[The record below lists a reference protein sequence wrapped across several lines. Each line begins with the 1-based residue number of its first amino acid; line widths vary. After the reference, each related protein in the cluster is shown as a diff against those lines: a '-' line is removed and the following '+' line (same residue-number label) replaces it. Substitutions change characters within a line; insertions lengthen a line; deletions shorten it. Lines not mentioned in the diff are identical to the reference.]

1 MTANVVRVNG
11 DYKIQTGQ
19 GGTITLDTGSS
30 SGSVSIV
37 GNLTVA
43 GTMTTLNTSDLT
55 IEDNTIILNK
65 GEQGSGV
72 SQNTAGIVIDR
83 GTASR
88 GNASIIWDETQS
100 WDDPVSGTT
109 QYGLFIFNTAL
120 GGLNGIRTNSINTNN
135 GTLYINTGSSAISV
149 HGSNNYETHV
159 TDDNHIPNKKYVDAQ
174 IAYSIAQ
181 VGGAIQ
187 NFPPNPNV
195 PGFLLNDGVG
205 NLSWLYPTASTV
217 NLGNVTNESKSTMF
231 TNAAL
236 TGTPTA
242 PTATA
247 TTNTTQIATT
257 AFVQNQ
263 VTTLLDS
270 VPDAGKTLGKL
281 YTLIQTANSNIAL
294 NAPISNP
301 TFTGTVSGITA
312 AMVGLD
318 SVTNESKATM
328 FSSPVFT
335 GTVSGVTA
343 AMVGLGNVT
352 NESKATMFSTPT
364 FTGHP
369 TIEGVTSTGAT
380 GTGNLVFSSSPT
392 LTSPTLGAATAS
404 SINKVAITTPATSAT
419 LNISDGKTLNV
430 QNTVTLSGTDNSTI
444 TFGAGGTVAY
454 TGNNLSVFAATTSA
468 QLAGIISDET
478 GSGKLVFATSPSFTT
493 SIDGDATFSAFS
505 TPTALTIGNTTAAS
519 TTNISTA
526 ALTSGTKTIN
536 IGTGGTTTAITAI
549 NIGSSTG
556 TTTTVY
562 GLTATSP
569 SIGTSIVTG
578 NSSFDVFNTT
588 ATTINA
594 FGAATTANIGYTGIG
609 AASTTN
615 ISTAALTGAFT
626 KTINIGTGGTTG
638 STTTINIGSSTG
650 TTTNI
655 YGLTLT
661 SPSISTSLATA
672 STSFNLINDT
682 ATTGNLFGAATTIG
696 IGAATGTLTVNNAT
710 VTLSNA
716 TVLNINGSN
725 PSIVTS
731 STGIASVFNTNTGT
745 GNLFGAATV
754 IGIGAS
760 SGTITINNATVNLPN
775 ATAFNINGSNPSIVT
790 SNSGTV
796 SVFNTNAL
804 TGNLFGAATT
814 IGIGGVNN
822 TSTINIGANNL
833 SNANSRTINIGG
845 QLGYVGG
852 ISGLGGTIDV
862 HINAN
867 SSIGTTKIYSPTT
880 TIGSTLGSLSSTLTT
895 FGISG
900 TSVTAAATYTSVS
913 QSATSGNG
921 TGAVFT
927 IQKTGAG
934 TVYSGSTT
942 VTVSS
947 VGSRYAIGDTIT
959 IPGTSLGGAS
969 PANDLVLTVGTFVSQ
984 STLTTTGNV
993 NVAGTVVMSSGFIR
1007 NRIINGSMMVSQRAT
1022 SGVVTAGTAVP
1033 TASAGYPC
1041 VDRWFVYSTGA
1052 NVTAASPAS
1061 TGIQGLL
1068 SITGAASVTG
1078 VGIGQRIESLNSY
1091 DLAGSICTLSFT
1103 TANSLLTS
1111 LTYTISYATT
1121 VDTFGT
1127 IATTTKTQIATG
1139 TVNITGSLTQYS
1151 VQIAI
1156 PSAAKTGIEIL
1167 FTVGAQ
1173 ISGTWQI
1180 GNVQF
1185 EPGTVATP
1193 YERRQIAHDLAMCQR
1208 YYYRHTSSGS
1218 YTSFG
1223 VGVGSS
1229 STTAL
1234 INIPLPVTMRTAP
1247 AAIDNSAVTSFV
1259 SFDGNTNI
1267 AVTGLALTYAGANSA
1282 SLTAT
1287 SSSAGLTVGR
1297 SILLQS
1303 NSATTAYIGFSAELT

>member
-19 GGTITLDTGSS
+19 GGVITLDTGSS
-30 SGSVSIV
+30 SGSVNIV

-55 IEDNTIILNK
+55 IEDNTITLNK

-247 TTNTTQIATT
+247 TTSTTQIATT

-301 TFTGTVSGITA
+301 TFTGTVGGITA

-650 TTTNI
+650 TTTTI

-661 SPSISTSLATA
+661 SPSIATSIVTGN
-672 STSFNLINDT
+672 SSFDVFNTT
-682 ATTGNLFGAATTIG
+682 ATTINAFGAATTIG
-696 IGAATGTLTVNNAT
+696 IGAATGTLTINNTT

-716 TVLNINGSN
+716 TALNINGSN

-731 STGIASVFNTNTGT
+731 STGVASVFNTNTGT

-775 ATAFNINGSNPSIVT
+775 ATTLNINGASPSIAT
-790 SNSGTV
+790 SNTGTA
-796 SVFNTNAL
+796 SVFNTNAT

-814 IGIGGVNN
+814 INIGGIDNI
-822 TSTINIGANNL
+822 STINISGGTITAG
-833 SNANSRTINIGG
+833 RTRRINIGQTALTAGTNIFPGSTFITIG
-845 QLGYVGG
+845 QG
-852 ISGLGGTIDV
+852 
-862 HINAN
+862 
-867 SSIGTTKIYSPTT
+867 SIGTTSLYSPV
-880 TIGSTLGSLSSTLTT
+880 INLGSTLGSLTSYTT
-895 FGISG
+895 FSASGNSVSSAGNYTVSPTTNGYGGGCLLTIVKTGSG
-900 TSVTAAATYTSVS
+900 TTYSTGIG
-913 QSATSGNG
+913 GNL
-921 TGAVFT
+921 T
-927 IQKTGAG
+927 I
-934 TVYSGSTT
+934 TVSGSNF
-942 VTVSS
+942 
-947 VGSRYAIGDTIT
+947 GYAIGDTIT
-959 IPGTSLGGAS
+959 VLGTLLGGTS
-969 PANDLVLTVGTFVSQ
+969 PANDL
-984 STLTTTGNV
+984 TLTILSGLSSSTINTYGNA
-993 NVAGTVVMSSGFIR
+993 NVTGTVVMSSGFIR

-1127 IATTTKTQIATG
+1127 IATPTKTQIATG

-1156 PSAAKTGIEIL
+1156 PSAAKTGIEIV
-1167 FTVGAQ
+1167 FNVGAQ